1 MKNIRIPVLI
11 LLLTFGAW
19 SCFAAE
25 ESPKTKEE
33 VPAVKKGIPAAKEK
47 VSEAK
52 ATSPAPPIN
61 DIAVAEE
68 EEKIEKAEAPKEK
81 DVCSFNNNAWLV
93 CMENNPLIDV
103 PAEVGS
109 IAFGGTSLVAGI
121 PFVLLGQIFYF
132 PFSGQKYFYP
142 GMKQMYSSYYDFT
155 MNQVRYVGYYLIGAP
170 MYLVKGIIWDAPV
183 YLYESAFGAEQDKEQ
198 PYQTIR

>member
-1 MKNIRIPVLI
+1 MKHIRIPALFF
-11 LLLTFGAW
+11 LLAFGAW
-19 SCFAAE
+19 SSFAVE
-25 ESPKTKEE
+25 EAAVSKDA
-33 VPAVKKGIPAAKEK
+33 PAVKKDSPVAKGK
-47 VSEAK
+47 ASESK
-52 ATSPAPPIN
+52 ATVAAAPID
-61 DIAVAEE
+61 DIAVAEAE
-68 EEKIEKAEAPKEK
+68 EQIEKAEEPKEE

-142 GMKQMYSSYYDFT
+142 GMKQMYASYYDVT